1 MRSDPE
7 LSQIALDFVCDCTTP
22 QSVFEYAAELEQ
34 LGSHGAKIPAVR
46 ANKWKAVIDALIT
59 NGKLHEVNGLLVAV
73 VGSKQEFEQLPL
85 F

>member
-1 MRSDPE
+1 MRTDLE
-7 LSQIALDFVCDCTTP
+7 LSQIALDFVTDCTTP

-34 LGSHGAKIPAVR
+34 LGAHGAKIPALR
-46 ANKWKAVIDALIT
+46 ANKWKNVIDALIT

-73 VGSKQEFEQLPL
+73 VGSKQELEQLPL